1 MSGWTNSEL
10 VLCALIKQSGAEA
23 TNCRDLSSSE
33 RRSTAQPKY
42 FLLRV
47 AEDPIFR
54 SNIERNTVA
63 RVAALVQPF
72 KESSCC
78 RKRQYTDDCVK
89 HPYRSLETKGIDSG
103 SFDDLEY

>member
-10 VLCALIKQSGAEA
+10 VLCALIKQSDAEA
-23 TNCRDLSSSE
+23 TNCRDLSSLKEGALPSL
-33 RRSTAQPKY
+33 STFSYEWPKIPS
-42 FLLRV
+42 FVRTLNV
-47 AEDPIFR
+47 
-54 SNIERNTVA
+54 TQW
-63 RVAALVQPF
+63 VAALVQPF

-78 RKRQYTDDCVK
+78 RKRQYTDDCVQ